1 MAFFPALTAASRPAF
16 CGIDESTIVHPFC
29 PDGHWISVFD
39 GGGGGGCSGAVVV
52 GTVGSVD
59 VSVGVDVVGAVPVLN
74 GTEAWVSARV
84 FVGESLP
91 WVARIPTAAASAATI
106 RSPRTGQI
114 QSPGYRLNRRRHAV
128 ASAGMAP
135 RCTGS
140 RRPHSRQY
148 SWSGSYGVPQR
159 GHSPPSASGAGGGPG
174 CSSGGSG
181 GSVN

>member
-1 MAFFPALTAASRPAF
+1 VCRLENWDESRIPTSVSPALRAFCPALTAASRPPL

-29 PDGHWISVFD
+29 PAGHWISVFD

-91 WVARIPTAAASAATI
+91 
-106 RSPRTGQI
+106 
-114 QSPGYRLNRRRHAV
+114 
-128 ASAGMAP
+128 
-135 RCTGS
+135 
-140 RRPHSRQY
+140 
-148 SWSGSYGVPQR
+148 
-159 GHSPPSASGAGGGPG
+159 
-174 CSSGGSG
+174 
-181 GSVN
+181 